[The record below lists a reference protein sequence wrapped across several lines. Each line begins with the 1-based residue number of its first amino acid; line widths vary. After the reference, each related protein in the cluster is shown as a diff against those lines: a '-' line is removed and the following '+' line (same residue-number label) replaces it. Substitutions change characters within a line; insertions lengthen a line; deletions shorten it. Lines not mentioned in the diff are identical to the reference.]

1 MTEKGRSVFA
11 TKKILK
17 GEFICEYKGFL
28 CSYSIMRD
36 RQKKYETLGCGS
48 FILEFK
54 FKEKQWAIDA
64 TVEDNSFGQLI
75 NHSKKLKN
83 VKPVVGKKKGMPMV
97 YFMAIRNIVEDEQ
110 ILYDY
115 GDNSLVSRLNFPW
128 LSQ

>member
-1 MTEKGRSVFA
+1 MH
-11 TKKILK
+11 
-17 GEFICEYKGFL
+17 
-28 CSYSIMRD
+28 D
-36 RQKKYETLGCGS
+36 RQKQYEKLGCGS

-83 VKPVVGKKKGMPMV
+83 VQPIVGEKKGMPMV
-97 YFMAIRNIVEDEQ
+97 YFMAIRNIVEDEE

-115 GDNSLVSRLNFPW
+115 GDNSQFSRLNFPW

>member
-1 MTEKGRSVFA
+1 MN
-11 TKKILK
+11 
-17 GEFICEYKGFL
+17 
-28 CSYSIMRD
+28 D
-36 RQKKYETLGCGS
+36 RQKKYEKLGCGS

-64 TVEDNSFGQLI
+64 TLEDNSFGQLI

-97 YFMAIRNIVEDEQ
+97 YLIAIRNIVEDEE

-115 GDNSLVSRLNFPW
+115 GDSSQVSRLNFPR
-128 LSQ
+128 LSQQTVYS